1 MLTNAPRQDINEEL
15 IRVGLEEEIVISKFV
30 FHDQIP
36 KYLSLGDFAINPVK
50 PVPTKRFCTSIKD
63 GEYWAMGLPVV
74 ISPNISDDSGI
85 IERENTGVVVD
96 LSDKNSLPASIGKL
110 EALLKDKIAL
120 KDKIRQIAIQ
130 YRSFNIAEQIYKE
143 IYK

>member
-1 MLTNAPRQDINEEL
+1 
-15 IRVGLEEEIVISKFV
+15 
-30 FHDQIP
+30 
-36 KYLSLGDFAINPVK
+36 
-50 PVPTKRFCTSIKD
+50 
-63 GEYWAMGLPVV
+63 MGLPVV